1 MKLPTPAII
10 ALVFFSQ
17 FFVMPLT
24 MSPVFADSSKEEV
37 TRTVGSSGLPL
48 PRFVSFRSGQ
58 VNVRAGPGIRYPI
71 SWIYHRRGLPVEII
85 DEFDTWRQIKD
96 WQGTQGWVHQ
106 SMLKGQRSV
115 MITGALRTLYDDPDS
130 NSRPIAQVEAGVI
143 GELESCNSDDWC
155 QVEIKDISGWIERSS
170 FYGAYAEEVFD

>member
-1 MKLPTPAII
+1 MKFPALAII
-10 ALVFFSQ
+10 ASLLFGLFF
-17 FFVMPLT
+17 FIPPTMP
-24 MSPVFADSSKEEV
+24 PAFAESSKEEAP
-37 TRTVGSSGLPL
+37 RTVGPSGLPL

-71 SWIYHRRGLPVEII
+71 SWIYHRKGLPVEII

-115 MITGALRTLYDDPDS
+115 MITGTLRTLYDDPDS
-130 NSRPIAQVEAGVI
+130 NSRPIAQAEAGVI

-155 QVEIKDISGWIERSS
+155 QVEIRDISGWIERSS
-170 FYGAYAEEVFD
+170 FYGAYSEEVFD